1 MALNY
6 ACSFLVPVDQKTDE
20 ILEEMFNAKRVRLN
34 HEKARQMMQELPRYD
49 IDFDQ
54 LGTEYMN
61 VLEEK
66 LAPGN
71 QYDKDGRLN
80 VFDKMDQ
87 KSSSFEDDW
96 NEVTQSSGVD
106 RFELEKDTGQNA
118 LKDFVCKPYPKSS
131 DTLEDLKFT
140 YPLNYYDNDD
150 HFWDDFIEEKHA
162 EYDKMSMILKR
173 PYLKH

>member
-6 ACSFLVPVDQKTDE
+6 ACSFLVPVDQKTEE
-20 ILEEMFNAKRVRLN
+20 ILDEMFNSKRPRLN
-34 HEKARQMMQELPRYD
+34 HEKARQMMQELPKYEV
-49 IDFDQ
+49 DFDQ

-66 LAPGN
+66 TAPGKVF
-71 QYDKDGRLN
+71 DKDDRLN

-96 NEVTQSSGVD
+96 KEVNKSSEID

-118 LKDFVCKPYPKSS
+118 LKDFV
-131 DTLEDLKFT
+131 
-140 YPLNYYDNDD
+140 
-150 HFWDDFIEEKHA
+150 
-162 EYDKMSMILKR
+162 
-173 PYLKH
+173 